1 MYKSDLIMNAENL
14 IKSLLD
20 SKLIQSDKEIS
31 DFLIENQNKRDFST
45 YLKILGGIGAYI
57 SAICFIGF
65 FVSFG
70 FFDDKFT
77 RIFLGILFVSLAIF
91 ENSLIKKN
99 YSIKSSFLVQLSF
112 AFMILGKIMFVTGF
126 GEFLSDFT
134 MSPDNGWN
142 YSLSL
147 FLVTLGSY
155 FFYDRD
161 RFLSLFV
168 FLISILIN
176 IDSAISDNYN
186 EIFINGYFLFQFICI
201 CILFMI
207 IRDSRKYFS
216 IAYSFVFSLS
226 VTVLFITIKTVFIN
240 DGDFGWITWSF
251 TNLILSLG
259 MILLIYRILG
269 NQNVI
274 NNKAFL
280 GALSGVFLLGVISS
294 SGIIFV
300 IFLMI
305 LGYWR
310 HEKILLVLSVLLM
323 PVFLISYFY
332 SLDLL
337 LIQKSIVLVMSG
349 ILLLGIRF
357 FLNKISLDA

>member
-1 MYKSDLIMNAENL
+1 MSKSNLIMNAENL
-14 IKSLLD
+14 INTLSD

-31 DFLIENQNKRDFST
+31 DFLLEIQDKHNFST

-57 SAICFIGF
+57 SAICFISF
-65 FVSFG
+65 FGAFG

-77 RIFLGILFVSLAIF
+77 RIFLGILFISVSIL

-126 GEFLSDFT
+126 GDFLTDFT
-134 MSPDNGWN
+134 MGFDSGWN
-142 YSLSL
+142 YSLAL
-147 FLVTLGSY
+147 FIVTFGSY

-161 RFLSLFV
+161 RFLSLFA
-168 FLISILIN
+168 FLVSILIN
-176 IDSAISDNYN
+176 IDYAISDNYS

-207 IRDSRKYFS
+207 PRVSRKYLS

-240 DGDFGWITWSF
+240 DGDFGLITWGF

-259 MILLIYRILG
+259 LILLIYQVSGKPNAIT
-269 NQNVI
+269 
-274 NNKAFL
+274 NKPFL
-280 GALSGVFLLGVISS
+280 IASSGVFLLGVISS

-305 LGYWR
+305 LGYWS

-323 PVFLISYFY
+323 PIFLISYFY
-332 SLDLL
+332 NLDLL

-357 FLNKISLDA
+357 FLNKISWDG